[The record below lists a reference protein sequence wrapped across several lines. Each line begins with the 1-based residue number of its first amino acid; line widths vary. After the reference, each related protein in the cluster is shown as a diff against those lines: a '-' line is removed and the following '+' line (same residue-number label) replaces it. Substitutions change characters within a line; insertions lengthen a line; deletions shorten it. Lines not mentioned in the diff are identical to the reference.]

1 VFVPLQF
8 DQSGLEYLFSKQDKI
23 DWKPQE
29 RVAKINEIR
38 WVALGRFVMAFSG
51 LVGKFVQVHCID
63 RDDPDLDWWEWGV
76 VDHATGDY
84 IVLNDE
90 GEYSLIMT
98 DDVKE
103 VFVIEGRKKVY
114 PRRGRSPKKA

>member
-1 VFVPLQF
+1 M
-8 DQSGLEYLFSKQDKI
+8 
-23 DWKPQE
+23 
-29 RVAKINEIR
+29 
-38 WVALGRFVMAFSG
+38 ALSG
-51 LVGKFVQVHCID
+51 LVGKFVQVHCVD
-63 RDDPDLDWWEWGV
+63 PDDPDLDWWEWGV
-76 VDHATGDY
+76 VDHATKDY

-114 PRRGRSPKKA
+114 PRRGRLSLIHI